1 MEILKMTQVV
11 EEIAAVR
18 RQVAAMRADGH
29 TVALVPT
36 MGYLHDGHME
46 LVRRAKSDG
55 HRVCVSIFVNPTQF
69 GPGEDL
75 DRYPHDFEGDLKRCE
90 AEGVEL
96 IFAPAASEI
105 YAQGHQTVVKV
116 EELSKPM
123 CGLHRPAHFAGV
135 ATVVL
140 KLFNIV
146 CPEAAYFGE
155 KDFQQLQVIKRLVY
169 DLNVPVAICPVP
181 TVREADGL
189 AMSSRNKYLSTQE
202 RAKALSISEALALVE
217 KLIRDGE
224 TDAGAIVAD
233 ATELMRARGVTPEYL
248 ELRDPDTLE
257 AVAEVA
263 VAARGAS
270 GATLVAIA
278 ARVGTTRL
286 IDNRVVIL

>member
-1 MEILKMTQVV
+1 MTQVV

-18 RQVAAMRADGH
+18 RQVAETRADGH

-46 LVRRAKSDG
+46 LVRRARGDG
-55 HRVCVSIFVNPTQF
+55 HRVCVSIFINPTQF

-75 DRYPHDFEGDLKRCE
+75 DHYPHDFEGDLKRCE

-96 IFAPAASEI
+96 IFAPAVTEI
-105 YAQGHQTVVKV
+105 YPTGHQTVVRVK
-116 EELSKPM
+116 ELSKPL
-123 CGLHRPAHFAGV
+123 CGASRTGHFDGV

-146 CPEAAYFGE
+146 GPDAAYFGE

-189 AMSSRNKYLSTQE
+189 AMSSRNKYLNTQE
-202 RAKALSISEALALVE
+202 RTKALSISEALALVE

-263 VAARGAS
+263 VTVR